1 VGKRTYV
8 FYLAFRSQQRI
19 HPQSENVKKT
29 KSSSNTGG
37 FRMYALERR
46 ALIKAVR
53 QPEWERGVCLQIPE
67 S

>member
-1 VGKRTYV
+1 
-8 FYLAFRSQQRI
+8 
-19 HPQSENVKKT
+19 
-29 KSSSNTGG
+29 
-37 FRMYALERR
+37 MYALERR